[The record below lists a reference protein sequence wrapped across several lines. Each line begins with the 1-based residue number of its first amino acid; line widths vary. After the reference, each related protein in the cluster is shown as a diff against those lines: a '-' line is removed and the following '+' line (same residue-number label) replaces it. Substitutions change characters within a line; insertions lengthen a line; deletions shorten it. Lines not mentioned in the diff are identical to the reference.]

1 MMSKFYATLSTFKEK
16 INAFYLL
23 AFIPLVLLAYSHIE
37 WPFTIIIPIYG
48 FILLLMKKQ
57 KLLLCH
63 PAKNTQRALGLL
75 IMSGSFFIYYPL
87 TTFFPSVT
95 FYSAANYAVF
105 LLGLCLTFFEA
116 SALKEASSSLF
127 LIVATSASPF
137 FSEWLNPHL
146 SPYVTPQFA
155 YIINGIMNTLGVK
168 STIQSTGDY
177 PIISFPT
184 IQGGT
189 ISALF
194 NWYCVGVSSV
204 LIFSIILI
212 VLLIEEHNNL
222 KTRMIWSIIGIAGIW
237 ILNVLRVVVI
247 LLADYFYGA
256 EVGGMIHYVI
266 GYTIFITWLTLFLY
280 LLSKKT
286 RPTTA

>member
-1 MMSKFYATLSTFKEK
+1 MSKLYKVLSTLKEK
-16 INAFYLL
+16 INTFYLL
-23 AFIPLVLLAYSHIE
+23 AFILLLLFLAYHIE
-37 WPFTIIIPIYG
+37 WLFSAIIPIYG
-48 FILLLMKKQ
+48 FILLFIKKQ
-57 KLLLCH
+57 KLLSYGS
-63 PAKNTQRALGLL
+63 AKLVQKIIGLSV
-75 IMSGSFFIYYPL
+75 MVGSFFAYYGL
-87 TTFFPSVT
+87 VLFLPSAS
-95 FYSAANYAVF
+95 FYTAANYVIF
-105 LLGLCLTFFEA
+105 LFGLSLLFFEV
-116 SALKEASSSLF
+116 SALKETVSSIF
-127 LIVATSASPF
+127 LIVAGTASDF
-137 FSEWLNPHL
+137 ISEGLGPYL

-155 YIINGIMNTLGVK
+155 YLITGIMNALGVK
-168 STIQSTGDY
+168 STIQSTGTY

-189 ISALF
+189 ITAWV
-194 NWYCVGVSSV
+194 NWSCVGVSSA

-222 KTRMIWSIIGIAGIW
+222 KTRMIWSIIGISGIW

-266 GYTIFITWLTLFLY
+266 GYTIFITWLTMFLY

-286 RPTTA
+286 GHASL